1 VAKPAVTIGTL
12 RHRITIQRR
21 SVSSDDHAST
31 VETFT
36 DLCTVWSAINYPLTG
51 SGEAQANAIH
61 LATTAAIFRI
71 RNRSLEFTDR
81 IVYDSANWDILRIA
95 PDEKREYLDITAE
108 RRK

>member
-1 VAKPAVTIGTL
+1 MAKQGVTIGTL

-21 SVSSDDHAST
+21 SVSSDDYAGT

-36 DLCTVWSAINYPLTG
+36 DLCTVWSAIDYPLTG

-61 LATTAAIFRI
+61 LATTAAIFKI
-71 RNRSLEFTDR
+71 RKRPLEFTDR
-81 IVYDSANWDILRIA
+81 IVYDSANWDILRLS
-95 PDEKREYLDITAE
+95 PDAKGEYLDITAE